1 MRRTLKLLL
10 LLGIGLALAGNKDG
24 SGPTPGNGDNTIDPN
39 TGKPKTDEQRKK
51 DTDYQGTSA
60 QDDFDGVLKAG
71 EKESQD
77 GRAQDTDGDGDPD
90 VTETSGGQNPVEGPA
105 ANIDPRPPNQR
116 HNLNSIRGNSRAKDE
131 NTIVLPGTDVAG
143 DIADIK
149 AGNATW
155 NAETQQY
162 EVNGRTYGMETP
174 LGTLYPVSG
183 DGFVNLNRA
192 EYQMLK
198 TMMASNGDLDQVR
211 QQTEQ
216 NPFLND
222 PAVWDNAFAVFQQS
236 NRYQG

>member
-90 VTETSGGQNPVEGPA
+90 VTGNGLPTRADLPPFNISPGQFGKKWGK
-105 ANIDPRPPNQR
+105 
-116 HNLNSIRGNSRAKDE
+116 HAKDYGL
-131 NTIVLPGTDVAG
+131 NPG
-143 DIADIK
+143 
-149 AGNATW
+149 
-155 NAETQQY
+155 
-162 EVNGRTYGMETP
+162 
-174 LGTLYPVSG
+174 
-183 DGFVNLNRA
+183 
-192 EYQMLK
+192 
-198 TMMASNGDLDQVR
+198 
-211 QQTEQ
+211 
-216 NPFLND
+216 D
-222 PAVWDNAFAVFQQS
+222 PASRQWFQDRATQVHDAPDDVRVGPYNPNGGGGPDYVFFRQGDDLVIMKPNGEFVTMFPMDPNS
-236 NRYQG
+236 PNGWYQGATTIQ